1 MKDLF
6 LIALVIICFSAKAQD
21 FGSVRGKVLDGKSG
35 QPLAGALVQ
44 VRGLLIVTASGI
56 SGDYELKNLKNGKCT
71 LTCSLV
77 GYKPVSLP
85 AIVNRNLTDTLVF
98 ILRESTIGLEEV
110 TVETTRP
117 VSAASSQEIRS
128 IDMQLKPLRSTQ
140 DMLLMVPGLFIAQHQ
155 GGGKA
160 EQIFLRGF
168 DCDHGTDVSINV
180 DDMPVNLPTH
190 AHGQGYADLHFL
202 IAETVDKMEVNKGP
216 YLTDYGDFYT
226 AGAVSFKTKD
236 VLDHNLFKIEG
247 GQFNTQKYTLLLQ
260 PDKGGTEQ
268 NGFLAA
274 QFFHSDGPFKEPENF
289 QRMNLFGKYFF
300 HPTPNSKLT
309 LSFSGF
315 TTAWNA
321 SGQIPEYAIQ
331 EGLVSRFGALDPN
344 EGGSTDRENVNLAY
358 NFRSDSGNEF
368 EIHSFLSNY
377 NFKLFTNFTF
387 YLVDQVNGDMIEQT
401 EHRSIRGVNLTYK
414 FTSELLGIKV
424 SNKISSGFRGDDI
437 AVQLWHSPAR
447 VRMNVFTNDVVDEQ
461 NFFTWAEQEYL
472 FSPKVRMVWGIR
484 QDLFTFSK
492 NDLVGSAL
500 DSINNGLSHASG
512 TAYKSVFSPK
522 VNLIISPNH
531 KLDLFLNF
539 GQGFH
544 SNDARDLVIG
554 QTINN
559 LTSVWQQDG
568 LNNNQI
574 NEKLLKY
581 NFDPAMKGI
590 STLPKATAGEVG
602 MQARLFNKLHLNLA
616 AWYLYLQTE
625 YVYDGDGGTTA
636 LSNPTQRLGFDA
648 EMRYSFLPWLWFDG
662 DISYAHATET
672 NRPQGHNFIPLAPA
686 LVASGGLSVLR
697 SSGLSGALR
706 FRTIGDRPGDEDYTF
721 TAHGYFILS
730 ANITYKYKSLLFSV
744 NVENILNSNW
754 NEAQFET
761 LTRLKGQLPINDIC
775 FTPGNS
781 RNFQFGVS
789 CQF

>member
-1 MKDLF
+1 MRFFYLTIIV
-6 LIALVIICFSAKAQD
+6 LISLSAKAQD
-21 FGSVRGKVLDGKSG
+21 FGSVKGKVLDAKNS
-35 QPLAGALVQ
+35 QPVAGALIQ
-44 VRGLLIVTASGI
+44 VKGSLPGTASDI
-56 SGDYELKNLKNGKCT
+56 SGNYGLKNLKIGRSI

-77 GYKPVSLP
+77 GYKSVNLPV
-85 AIVNRNLTDTLVF
+85 IIKKNLTDTLTF
-98 ILRESTIGLEEV
+98 FLSESAIGLEEV

-117 VSAASSQEIRS
+117 VSAASSQEIRA
-128 IDMQLKPLRSTQ
+128 IDMQLKPIRSTQ

-168 DCDHGTDVSINV
+168 DCDHGTDISINV

-202 IAETVDKMEVNKGP
+202 IAETADKMEVNKGP

-236 VLDHNLFKIEG
+236 VLENNLFKVEG

-260 PDKGGTEQ
+260 PEKGGTEQ

-274 QFFHSDGPFKEPENF
+274 QFFHSDGPFKDPENF

-300 HPTPNSKLT
+300 HPTLNSKLT

-315 TTAWNA
+315 TTGWNA
-321 SGQIPEYAIQ
+321 SGQIPEYAIK
-331 EGLVSRFGALDPN
+331 EGFVSRFGALDPN
-344 EGGSTDRENVNLAY
+344 EGGTTDRENVILAY
-358 NFRSDSGNEF
+358 IFHSDPGNEF

-387 YLVDQVNGDMIEQT
+387 YLVDPVNGDMIEQI
-401 EHRSIRGVNLTYK
+401 EHRSIKGINSIYK

-424 SNKISSGFRGDDI
+424 SNKISCGFRSDDI

-492 NDLVGSAL
+492 NDLLGNAL
-500 DSINNGLSHASG
+500 DSINNGLPHASG
-512 TAYKSVFSPK
+512 TACKSVFSPK

-544 SNDARDLVIG
+544 SNDARDVVIG

-559 LTSVWQQDG
+559 LISVWQQDG

-574 NEKLLKY
+574 DEKLQKY
-581 NFDPAMKGI
+581 NLDPAMKGI

-602 MQARLFNKLHLNLA
+602 MQTRLFNRLHLNLA
-616 AWYLYLQTE
+616 AWYLHLQTE

-636 LSNPTQRLGFDA
+636 LGNPTQRLGFDA
-648 EMRYSFLPWLWFDG
+648 EMRYSFLPWLWFDS
-662 DISYAHATET
+662 DISYSHATQT
-672 NRPQGHNFIPLAPA
+672 NLSAGQNYVPNAPA

-697 SSGLSGALR
+697 INGLSGAIR
-706 FRTIGDRPGDEDYTF
+706 FRCVGDRPLDQSNTFAAHPYTIF
-721 TAHGYFILS
+721 N
-730 ANITYKYKSLLFSV
+730 ANLTYKYKSLLFSV
-744 NVENILNSNW
+744 NCENIFNADW
-754 NEAQFET
+754 NEVQFET
-761 LTRLKGQLPINDIC
+761 LTRLKGQQPVNGIC
-775 FTPGNS
+775 FTPGNP

-789 CQF
+789 YQF